1 MVETK
6 DIAEQAYVYAFPM
19 IAAYKA
25 LYQFNVDRHSGQYKG
40 PFNRVLST
48 AQVFTPKDTSIVTPN
63 SDTPYSMLQA
73 DLRAEPLVLSVPEVE
88 KDRYYSVQLTD
99 MYACNYGYIGSR
111 ATGNAAGRYLVA
123 GPSWQGDTPAGIDKV
138 FRCETEFGLVI
149 YRTQLFNPAD
159 IDNVKRIQAG
169 YQVEPLSAFLNQPAP
184 PAPPVPDFPKFTE
197 SAFKTDFPAYLDF
210 LLQFCPAVPEE
221 KELRARF
228 ASIGIGPGK
237 SFDFKDLSLEQ
248 KAEVA
253 LGVKEAYDAI
263 ERQRGEIGK
272 ADQRLAGG
280 IGLWRPR
287 ILPRQLSAAR
297 RRGAGRHL
305 RQRRRRSDVSDGPN
319 RWPRAGR
326 STAAATTTPS
336 PLPPANCRRSTP
348 SGR

>member
-1 MVETK
+1 
-6 DIAEQAYVYAFPM
+6 M

-25 LYQFNVDRHSGQYKG
+25 LYQFNVDRDNDQYKG

-48 AQVFTPKDTSIVTPN
+48 AKVFTPKDTAIVTPN

-73 DLRAEPLVLSVPEVE
+73 DLRAEPLVLSVPDVD
-88 KDRYYSVQLTD
+88 KGRYYSVQLTD

-123 GPSWQGDTPAGIDKV
+123 GPHWHGDTPPGIDKV

-169 YQVEPLSAFLNQPAP
+169 YQAQPLSAFLNQPAP
-184 PAPPVPDFPKFTE
+184 PTPPVPDFPKFTE
-197 SAFKTDFPAYLDF
+197 NAFKIDFPVFLDF

-237 SFDFKDLSLEQ
+237 SFDIKDLSLEQ

-263 ERQRGEIGK
+263 ERQRNEIGK
-272 ADQRLAGG
+272 AINGWRRR

-287 ILPRQLSAAR
+287 VLRRQLSAAG

-305 RQRRRRSDVSDGPN
+305 RQRCRRSDVSDGSK
-319 RWPRAGR
+319 RWPRAT
-326 STAAATTTPS
+326 S
-336 PLPPANCRRSTP
+336 RR
-348 SGR
+348 